1 MRSNLTQEENEYFR
15 LIESSAFELKN
26 HAEIKKNKLFPI
38 NALFPNICKSS
49 LLVVSPTISVSTL
62 NAFFDTKWCD
72 TIISIAKIFNSWKL
86 LCFFTIISPCILC
99 NLCTLYTAA
108 MSYTTALGLHYALNC
123 TIFNATVAPLL
134 LPDYPT
140 RISISATMC
149 LSPSCSH
156 PPCYL
161 QDRDEISDDVIITK
175 PRNRCVKVTVI
186 SAHPL
191 TVPSGINPRATVAS
205 IKVLF
210 RGVVETQCS
219 GIRHSG
225 SVERT

>member
-26 HAEIKKNKLFPI
+26 YAEIKKNKLFPI

-108 MSYTTALGLHYALNC
+108 MSYTAALGPHYALNC
-123 TIFNATVAPLL
+123 TIFDAMVAPVFS
-134 LPDYPT
+134 PDSTIT
-140 RISISATMC
+140 RHGS
-149 LSPSCSH
+149 SC
-156 PPCYL
+156 
-161 QDRDEISDDVIITK
+161 V
-175 PRNRCVKVTVI
+175 
-186 SAHPL
+186 
-191 TVPSGINPRATVAS
+191 
-205 IKVLF
+205 
-210 RGVVETQCS
+210 CS
-219 GIRHSG
+219 GFHS
-225 SVERT
+225 STPS